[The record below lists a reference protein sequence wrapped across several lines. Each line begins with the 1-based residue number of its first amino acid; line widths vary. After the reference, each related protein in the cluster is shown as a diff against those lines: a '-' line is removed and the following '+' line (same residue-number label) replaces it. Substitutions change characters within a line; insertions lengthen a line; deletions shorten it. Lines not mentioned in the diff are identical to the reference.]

1 MSEQTLPT
9 TGRAWHLEARPQGW
23 PVPSDFALREVEIP
37 APGPGQL
44 LVANEYLSVDP
55 YMRGRMSAKKSYIE
69 PYEVGVPMDGPAV
82 GRVLASNAEGFAPGG
97 PCAARPRLA

>member
-9 TGRAWHLEARPQGW
+9 TGRAWYLEARPDGW

-44 LVANEYLSVDP
+44 LVANESL
-55 YMRGRMSAKKSYIE
+55 
-69 PYEVGVPMDGPAV
+69 GP
-82 GRVLASNAEGFAPGG
+82 RPCVLP
-97 PCAARPRLA
+97 ARE